1 MRKIADTAAL
11 QSELR
16 RLLSYAESSRP
27 SRILLARDLRSLGE
41 RVAGTLPKMAGR
53 TFRPGTATHF
63 EAEAKK
69 LFHGQPVKI
78 DLNFEPSHR
87 KDGDSKAYL
96 VITTPSDAW
105 IDETFNKSGDAMLYP
120 FNHLCRQFNVDYRLA
135 GKTIV
140 VGH

>member
-1 MRKIADTAAL
+1 MRKIANTAEL
-11 QSELR
+11 QSELQR
-16 RLLSYAESSRP
+16 ILAYAESSLP
-27 SRILLARDLRSLGE
+27 SREVLAADLRSLGE
-41 RVAGTLPKMAGR
+41 RVAGTLQKMAGR
-53 TFRPGTATHF
+53 GFRPGTVTHF
-63 EAEAKK
+63 ESEVKK

-78 DLNFEPSHR
+78 DLRFEEPR
-87 KDGDSKAYL
+87 RQGGDAKGYV

-135 GKTIV
+135 GKMIV